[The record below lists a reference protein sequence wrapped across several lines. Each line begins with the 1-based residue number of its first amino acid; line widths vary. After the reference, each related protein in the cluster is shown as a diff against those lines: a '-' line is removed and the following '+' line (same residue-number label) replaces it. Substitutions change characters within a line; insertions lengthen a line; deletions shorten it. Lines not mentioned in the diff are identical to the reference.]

1 MRQLLF
7 TLVCS
12 TALLPGLTIFSGTA
26 DARHFGGGGR
36 HANMGRVSS
45 HNVNRN
51 INRNVTRNVNRNVN
65 RSVDRNVNRNV
76 NRNVDRNVN
85 RNVSRDVNR
94 RYAYHNGRRGYW
106 RNGVW
111 VALPVAAGAAG
122 YAASCAYEY
131 NRWQSTG
138 SSYWRDR
145 YYQCAR

>member
-1 MRQLLF
+1 MRQFLF

-26 DARHFGGGGR
+26 DARHFGGGGG
-36 HANMGRVSS
+36 HANVGRVTS

-51 INRNVTRNVNRNVN
+51 INRNVTRNVNR
-65 RSVDRNVNRNV
+65 SVDRNVNRNV
-76 NRNVDRNVN
+76 T

-94 RYAYHNGRRGYW
+94 GYAYHNGRRGYW

-111 VALPVAAGAAG
+111 VALPVAAG